1 MPYSRQIRPPI
12 YSLKQS
18 KLRKRRVI
26 RFAILYFGMLVIF
39 LALIIGPVIAK
50 RFVTIPG
57 GIPMDLLQ
65 PTGQNNNDTLGTS
78 QTGTALLGGAVAT
91 GGGGGG
97 GGGKGNSKGD
107 SNGGGDGG
115 GGGGGAAKTT
125 SPFDRA
131 KYV

>member
-1 MPYSRQIRPPI
+1 M
-12 YSLKQS
+12 
-18 KLRKRRVI
+18 I
-26 RFAILYFGMLVIF
+26 RFAILYFMMLVIF

-78 QTGTALLGGAVAT
+78 QTGTALLGGGGGAAAT
-91 GGGGGG
+91 GGGRGGG
-97 GGGKGNSKGD
+97 GNSNSDSGD
-107 SNGGGDGG
+107 DSGGGN
-115 GGGGGAAKTT
+115 APAETT